1 MPNPIRVPDDTRSI
15 HAIGEF
21 IMSYQPY
28 QNAFVNALVNRIG
41 LTLITSKMWNNP
53 WAVFKRGFMEFG
65 ETVEEI
71 FVNIAKPHSFNPA
84 VAEKEVFKREI
95 PDVRAA
101 FHTMNFQK
109 FYKVTISNDQLRQ
122 AFLSWQGIT
131 DLIAKIVDSL
141 YTGMNYDEYI
151 TMKYMV
157 ADQLLDGYVA
167 TNTYAGVANDAEQS
181 NKNLVIAAR
190 TASNKLTFLSGDYNM
205 AGVKNATE
213 RDEQYIIIDAAT
225 EAAIDVDVLAAA
237 FNMERAQFLGKLIIV
252 DSFVNHDVER
262 LTELYGDDTALRT
275 DFSGLSS
282 DYGIAVVVDRDWWMV
297 FDNFQNFTQNYNG
310 EGLYWQ
316 YWYHTWKTFSVSPY
330 ANAVAII
337 PSALAGSVSS
347 VAISPSTATVA
358 KGGQAQFTA
367 TVTKTGIADASV
379 NFFLASRSG
388 TSPNYVYTPIEP
400 GSADTN
406 INDAGTLRVGSDETL
421 TTIYVVAEAG
431 DKQGVATVTV
441 S

>member
-41 LTLITSKMWNNP
+41 LTLITSKMWSNP
-53 WAVFKRGFMEFG
+53 WSVFKRGFLEFG

-71 FVNIAKPHSFNPA
+71 YVNIAKPHSFNPA
-84 VAEKEVFKREI
+84 VAEKEVYKREI

-101 FHTMNFQK
+101 FHSMNFQK

-157 ADQLLDGYVA
+157 ADQLLDGYIA
-167 TNTYAGVANDAEQS
+167 TKTYTGVADDAEQS
-181 NKNLVIAAR
+181 NKNLIIAAR
-190 TASNKLTFLSGDYNM
+190 STSNRLEFLSDEYNM
-205 AGVKNATE
+205 AGVKNATK
-213 RDEQYIIIDAAT
+213 RADQYIIIDADT
-225 EAAIDVDVLAAA
+225 EAAVDVDVLAAA
-237 FNMERAQFLGKLIIV
+237 FNMDRAEFLGRLIIV
-252 DSFVNHDVER
+252 DSFTDHDVDR
-262 LTELYGDDTALRT
+262 LQELYGSDLTLRT
-275 DFSGLSS
+275 DFSGLQSTF
-282 DYGIAVVVDRDWWMV
+282 GLAVVVDQDWWMV

-330 ANAVAII
+330 ANACAII
-337 PSALAGSVSS
+337 PSTLAGSVSAI
-347 VAISPSTATVA
+347 AISPTTATVA

-379 NFFLASRSG
+379 HWFLASRSG
-388 TSPNYVYTPIEP
+388 SSGSYVYTPVQP

-406 INDAGTLRVGSDETL
+406 ITDAGTLYVGSDETL
-421 TTIYVVAEAG
+421 TTIYVVAEAA
-431 DKQGVATVTV
+431 DKQAAATVTV

>member
-41 LTLITSKMWNNP
+41 LTLITSKMWSNP
-53 WAVFKRGFMEFG
+53 WSVFKRGFMEFG

-71 FVNIAKPHSFNPA
+71 FVNIAKPHSYNPA

-157 ADQLLDGYVA
+157 ADQLLDGYIA
-167 TNTYAGVANDAEQS
+167 TSVYGNGGTAVDAM
-181 NKNLVIAAR
+181 KAMIVCAR
-190 TASNKLTFLSGDYNM
+190 STSNKLTFLSDDYNM

-213 RDEQYIIIDAAT
+213 RSDQYIIIDAET
-225 EAAIDVDVLAAA
+225 EAAIDVNVLAAA
-237 FNMERAQFLGKLIIV
+237 FNMDRAEFLGHLIIV
-252 DSFVNHDVER
+252 DSFVDHDIER
-262 LTELYGDDTALRT
+262 LQELYGDDTALRT
-275 DFSGLSS
+275 DFSNLTS
-282 DYGIAVVVDRDWWMV
+282 GIAVIVDRDWWMV

-337 PSALAGSVSS
+337 PSDLAGSVTS
-347 VAISPSTATVA
+347 VTLSPTTATVA

-367 TVTKTGIADASV
+367 TVVKSGIADASV
-379 NFFLASRSG
+379 RWFLASRSG
-388 TSPNYVYTPIEP
+388 SAGSYVYTPIQP

-406 INDAGTLRVGSDETL
+406 ITDAGTLYVGSDETL
-421 TTIYVVAEAG
+421 STIYVVAEAG
-431 DKQGVATVTV
+431 DIQAAAAVTI

>member
-41 LTLITSKMWNNP
+41 LTLITSKMWSNP
-53 WAVFKRGFMEFG
+53 WSVFKRGFMEFG
-65 ETVEEI
+65 ETIEEI
-71 FVNIAKPHSFNPA
+71 YVNIAKPHSYNPA

-157 ADQLLDGYVA
+157 ADQLLDGYIA
-167 TNTYAGVANDAEQS
+167 ISDYDSTGPTDENAM
-181 NKNLVIAAR
+181 KNMIVAAR
-190 TASNKLTFLSGDYNM
+190 ATSNLLTFLSDDYNM

-213 RDEQYIIIDAAT
+213 RDDQYIIIDAAT
-225 EAAIDVDVLAAA
+225 EASIDVNVLAAA
-237 FNMERAQFLGKLIIV
+237 FNMDKAEFLGHLIIV
-252 DSFVNHDVER
+252 DSFVDHDIKR
-262 LTELYGDDTALRT
+262 LQELYGDDTALRT
-275 DFSGLSS
+275 DFSQLESGI
-282 DYGIAVVVDRDWWMV
+282 GIAVIVDRDWWMV

-330 ANAVAII
+330 ANAVAILPDNLI
-337 PSALAGSVSS
+337 GSVTS
-347 VAISPSTATVA
+347 VTLSPITASVA

-367 TVTKTGIADASV
+367 TVVKTGIANASV
-379 NFFLASRSG
+379 HWFLALRTGPSG
-388 TSPNYVYTPIEP
+388 SYVYTPVQP
-400 GSADTN
+400 GSADTR
-406 INDAGTLRVGSDETL
+406 ITDAGTLYVGSDETL
-421 TTIYVVAEAG
+421 TTLYVVAEAN
-431 DKQGVATVTV
+431 GVQTAATVTI

>member
-41 LTLITSKMWNNP
+41 LTLITSKMWSNP
-53 WAVFKRGFMEFG
+53 WSVFKRGFMEFG

-71 FVNIAKPHSFNPA
+71 FVNIAKPHSYNPA

-157 ADQLLDGYVA
+157 ADQLLDGYIGALPFV
-167 TNTYAGVANDAEQS
+167 TNVETSEEAY
-181 NKNLVIAAR
+181 KNLIVEAR
-190 TASNKLTFLSGDYNM
+190 AASNQLTFLSSNYNI
-205 AGVKNATE
+205 AGVKNSTE
-213 RDEQYIIIDAAT
+213 RNDQYIIIDAYT
-225 EAAIDVDVLAAA
+225 EAAIDVNVLAAA
-237 FNMERAQFLGKLIIV
+237 FNMDRAEFLGHLIIV
-252 DSFVNHDVER
+252 DSFVDHDIER
-262 LTELYGDDTALRT
+262 LRELYGDDTALRT
-275 DFSGLSS
+275 DFSGLDSN
-282 DYGIAVVVDRDWWMV
+282 YGLAVIVDRDWWMIL
-297 FDNFQNFTQNYNG
+297 DNFQNFTQNYNG

-316 YWYHTWKTFSVSPY
+316 YWYHTWKTFSISPY
-330 ANAVAII
+330 ANACAIV
-337 PSALAGSVSS
+337 PAGILGEVTNLT
-347 VAISPSTATVA
+347 ISPTTATVA
-358 KGGQAQFTA
+358 KGGQAQFSA
-367 TVTKTGIADASV
+367 TVTKTGIAPGNV
-379 NFFLASRSG
+379 HWFLASRSG
-388 TSPNYVYTPIEP
+388 SAGSYVYTPVQP

-421 TTIYVVAEAG
+421 TTLYVVAEAG
-431 DKQGVATVTV
+431 GIQAAATVTI

>member
-41 LTLITSKMWNNP
+41 LTLITSKMWSNP
-53 WAVFKRGFMEFG
+53 WSVFKRGFMEFG

-71 FVNIAKPHSFNPA
+71 FVNIAKPHSYNPA

-157 ADQLLDGYVA
+157 ADQLLDGYIA
-167 TNTYAGVANDAEQS
+167 LSDYGASGGTNVDAM
-181 NKNLVIAAR
+181 KNMIIAAR
-190 TASNKLTFLSGDYNM
+190 ATSNMLTFLSDDYNM

-213 RDEQYIIIDAAT
+213 RDNQYIIIDAGT
-225 EAAIDVDVLAAA
+225 EASIDVNVLAAA
-237 FNMERAQFLGKLIIV
+237 FNMDKAEFLGHLIIV
-252 DSFVNHDVER
+252 DSFVDHDIER
-262 LTELYGDDTALRT
+262 LQELYGDDTDLRT
-275 DFSGLSS
+275 NFTALGNGM
-282 DYGIAVVVDRDWWMV
+282 GIAVIVDRDWWMV

-330 ANAVAII
+330 ANAVAIL
-337 PSALAGSVSS
+337 PSTLIGNVNSVT
-347 VAISPSTATVA
+347 ISPTTATVA

-367 TVTKTGIADASV
+367 TVNKEGIADASV
-379 NFFLASRSG
+379 RWFLASRSG
-388 TSPNYVYTPIEP
+388 TSGSYVYTPVQP
-400 GSADTN
+400 GSSDTH
-406 INDAGTLRVGSDETL
+406 ITDAGTLYVGSDETL

-431 DKQGVATVTV
+431 TEQGVATVTI